1 MFCVLTAGA
10 QKKFNGCQKVII
22 SDSLTVRVFSSDKNY
37 VSFPEKNAG
46 VKFKKGVL
54 RLYRLRK
61 MQMDVDGRTV
71 SKTEEGNI
79 LIDLYLTKE
88 VQNILIT
95 DCVSIDFEG
104 GFKTDK
110 IIVKAE
116 NNSLVKG
123 QISAQALGLFLKSG
137 SEAYFGGS
145 FRTVKFTADSSKI
158 ELKNFSAENSEF
170 VLSGGSEISAEGK
183 TVKLDLTVSG
193 LSRFEALRLS
203 AQNSTAKIS
212 GNSDAFFNSSKTLK
226 INISDRS
233 HVVLTG
239 NPKILEENVAANCK
253 FSRR

>member
-1 MFCVLTAGA
+1 MFCALMVNA

-22 SDSLTVRVFSSDKNY
+22 SDSLKVRVYTSEKNY
-37 VSFPEKNAG
+37 ATFPEKNAG

-71 SKTEEGNI
+71 SKTEEGDI
-79 LIDLYLTKE
+79 IIDLYLTKE

-95 DCVSIDFEG
+95 DCVSMKLEDN
-104 GFKTDK
+104 FKTDK
-110 IIVKAE
+110 IIIKAE
-116 NNSLVKG
+116 NNSVIKG
-123 QISAQALGLFLKSG
+123 QISAQAFGLFLKSG
-137 SEAYFGGS
+137 SEAYTGGT

-158 ELKNFSAENSEF
+158 ELTDFQAENSEF
-170 VLSGGSEISAEGK
+170 VLSGGSEISVEGK
-183 TVKLDLTVSG
+183 TVKSDLTVSG

-203 AQNSTAKIS
+203 SQNSSANIS
-212 GNSDAFFNSSKTLK
+212 GNSDVFFNVSKTLK

-239 NPKILEENVAANCK
+239 NPKILEENVGANCK